1 MIIIVQLEYQ
11 SAAQGQQMAKSHEA
25 SMGAAER
32 RVAERKRKV
41 KEKKEA
47 IARKA
52 RKAALADG
60 TEQEMDRV
68 RVTIFCFVLCC
79 CRSDLH
85 LLFILLSFCKFR
97 WAGPSHQP
105 PRRSFPPFSI
115 TCTARPVRMMTLSWR
130 RLELAIRILI

>member
-1 MIIIVQLEYQ
+1 MLLSNDYYIVQLEYQ
-11 SAAQGQQMAKSHEA
+11 SAVQGQQMAKSHEA

-68 RVTIFCFVLCC
+68 RVTILCVLCC
-79 CRSDLH
+79 VVVDRISTYCSYFFLPGTVGT
-85 LLFILLSFCKFR
+85 LLALR
-97 WAGPSHQP
+97 
-105 PRRSFPPFSI
+105 
-115 TCTARPVRMMTLSWR
+115 V
-130 RLELAIRILI
+130 